1 MEKFNRNE
9 VEMSKICMDINE
21 EEFTE
26 ISAALL
32 KFEGDVDAVK
42 ESLEEH
48 LLHEMHDYFT
58 HRTLILEGLRVKL
71 YEAWAKRERD

>member
-9 VEMSKICMDINE
+9 VEMSKICMDISD

-32 KFEGDVDAVK
+32 RFETDLEAV
-42 ESLEEH
+42 EEGLTEHSLY
-48 LLHEMHDYFT
+48 EMSDYFT
-58 HRTLILEGLRVKL
+58 HRALLLKGLRIKL
-71 YEAWAKRERD
+71 YEAWARREGS

>member
-1 MEKFNRNE
+1 
-9 VEMSKICMDINE
+9 MSKICMDINE

-32 KFEGDVDAVK
+32 KFESDVGAV
-42 ESLEEH
+42 EDSLKEH
-48 LLHEMHDYFT
+48 LLYDMRDYFT

-71 YEAWAKRERD
+71 YEAWAKREGG